1 MRSEQLA
8 SLAAY
13 AGAWLDP
20 AGPIGPC
27 PFGPSVALGVKNAVY
42 VVCAWSGRILY
53 VGSTSVGLRRRFTEH
68 LRDFAKTIDWTTV
81 YVIPLLESAPIA
93 EIRRI
98 EGRVGRA
105 TAPAQNRALPRL

>member
-1 MRSEQLA
+1 MRPEQLA

-20 AGPIGPC
+20 TGPIGPC

-53 VGSTSVGLRRRFTEH
+53 VGSTSVGLRKRFIKH
-68 LRDFAKTIDWTTV
+68 LMDVTRTIDWTTV
-81 YVIPLLESAPIA
+81 YVIPLLDNAPIA

-105 TAPAQNRALPRL
+105 TAPAVNKALPRL